1 MQCLHGWG
9 QRGAME
15 LLVREQVGGQPCS
28 LVVLIARYKGW
39 RLQEAT
45 LPTHHPGLF
54 FDGCALLNLPQT
66 GVCTGL
72 HCFTAFLLSDTS
84 T

>member
-28 LVVLIARYKGW
+28 LVVLIARYMGW
-39 RLQEAT
+39 RLQEA
-45 LPTHHPGLF
+45 LS
-54 FDGCALLNLPQT
+54 
-66 GVCTGL
+66 L
-72 HCFTAFLLSDTS
+72 HTILDCSLMAVLS
-84 T
+84 